1 MTEKKSI
8 TEKTFTSVNL
18 RLTTK
23 NLLVKIAEE
32 TGMKNF
38 AVMDKALK
46 KFALDQ
52 KLHLEV

>member
-1 MTEKKSI
+1 MTEKKNI
-8 TEKTFTSVNL
+8 TEKAFTSVNL

-46 KFALDQ
+46 KFVLDQ
-52 KLHLEV
+52 KLHFEV

>member
-1 MTEKKSI
+1 MTEKKNI
-8 TEKTFTSVNL
+8 TEKAFTSVNL

-38 AVMDKALK
+38 AIMDKALK
-46 KFALDQ
+46 QFVLDQ
-52 KLHLEV
+52 KLYIKV